1 MSVQRHQVADDLK
14 PDAAVRS
21 RISTQRADRLREFIL
36 GHLPRDVTVD
46 VVISSSVQTAAV
58 LPVNV
63 DAIVSSDA
71 TEIERAQAEQLLAG
85 VDADYLVLVTG
96 NEADLTRIPLN
107 DQLTAD
113 HAHQFGLAFHELLH
127 ILKTAITAISELLEA
142 EIDPEYHTHVHDL
155 INIVEDGAIE
165 SEAIHG
171 KNFSDNAGIRL
182 ELTRR
187 LHSQTPEDIPDGE
200 EIRYSFWDAVT
211 SCLYDEAIYPTGTT
225 DVLLDG
231 DDPRIQFK
239 SDADRDAFEAIHSE
253 LCTLSEDVH
262 AIRSA
267 DRSDITHNHDKT
279 ASIRRARRVIQTW
292 TDHIQP
298 VLEADEEDEEEQE
311 QDAQAN
317 QQGAGDENESGQQD
331 QSSRDGGGEAAD
343 PPETPSD
350 PDVGDDISS
359 RNEGLQD
366 GEGDAGTDED
376 SQAASQ
382 PQSPTQLPEDFDPND
397 VSLSREATSDPR
409 QNVFEQPQVT
419 DDLDPTDVDD
429 IDNQGEEG
437 QGGQG
442 EEDEQDDEQAPS
454 SGQGAQEHHGDGETG
469 GAEAD
474 EERPDAAQNGGDD
487 TDGEGDVRDGAGGGS
502 EGQTESES
510 EPSSRAQAIAQAADR
525 ARQREQEHQGGNPG
539 QKTSSPETEAPS
551 KSPSPEE
558 DTGNVPKS
566 AASSS
571 IDTPQQ
577 DQLTLGEFGGDTQD
591 DRESESPDTSEDE
604 IDDNP
609 GAGENDDEHSS
620 DGLDEAGQSDQAET
634 PTPETASSDAA
645 AEDMDTDA
653 RLESESGS
661 EPEAESDAESEPNIP
676 EGPAHAESSTRSP
689 DEDEATY
696 ENALAG
702 DERAAHGESKREGI
716 DEQALEEE
724 LSALADQLE
733 RSARQQ
739 AQNGEE
745 RDSEGGGQQGGPG
758 SLDDLEILPISDDF
772 APPREWGAIEEGA
785 DQVAD
790 TLEMYLRLDRREN
803 VRRGLSA
810 GAYDSRAGH
819 RLAIGD
825 PRVCKSRTLGNEKQ
839 YALVLVLDRSTSMR
853 RGSPPKI
860 EVATQALARFAL
872 AAENLGIRVAI
883 TDFYD
888 DDARLVKPF
897 SMDTRHVQANLLDT
911 TCSGGTPLA
920 DAIGLARELVEAQRD
935 EPLIITVT
943 DDKPSSTDDVIDQ
956 IRRSHAPVCSLT
968 IATDCQSGSLSDR
981 ASELSQYYERQEAV
995 YTPERLDDRLD
1006 QFASL
1011 LAGL

>member
-1 MSVQRHQVADDLK
+1 MSVQRHQVADDLR
-14 PDAAVRS
+14 PNAAVRS

-58 LPVNV
+58 LPVDV
-63 DAIVSSDA
+63 DAIVSSGA

-142 EIDPEYHTHVHDL
+142 EIDPEYHTQVHDL

-187 LHSQTPEDIPDGE
+187 LHSQTPEDIPANE
-200 EIRYSFWDAVT
+200 EIHYSFWDAVT

-225 DVLLDG
+225 DVLLDE

-253 LCTLSEDVH
+253 LCTLSDDVH

-267 DRSDITHNHDKT
+267 DHSDITHNHDKT

-298 VLEADEEDEEEQE
+298 VLEADEKDEEEQE
-311 QDAQAN
+311 QDGQAN

-331 QSSRDGGGEAAD
+331 QSNGDGGGEAASQ
-343 PPETPSD
+343 PETPSD
-350 PDVGDDISS
+350 PHAGDDISS
-359 RNEGLQD
+359 RNEGPQN
-366 GEGDAGTDED
+366 GERDAGTDED
-376 SQAASQ
+376 SRGLSQ
-382 PQSPTQLPEDFDPND
+382 PQSSTHLPENFDPTD

-409 QNVFEQPQVT
+409 QNIFEQPQVT
-419 DDLDPTDVDD
+419 DDPDPTDVDE
-429 IDNQGEEG
+429 IDNQG
-437 QGGQG
+437 GG
-442 EEDEQDDEQAPS
+442 DEQDGEQDSS
-454 SGQGAQEHHGDGETG
+454 SGQGAQERHGDGEGTG
-469 GAEAD
+469 DAEAD
-474 EERPDAAQNGGDD
+474 EERPDTAHNGGDD
-487 TDGEGDVRDGAGGGS
+487 TNGDDVRDEAGNGG

-510 EPSSRAQAIAQAADR
+510 GPSNRAQAIAQAADR
-525 ARQREQEHQGGNPG
+525 ARQREQEQQVENPD
-539 QKTSSPETEAPS
+539 QKAGSSKTEAPS

-558 DTGNVPKS
+558 DAGDVPKS

-571 IDTPQQ
+571 IDTQQQNQ

-604 IDDNP
+604 TGDNP
-609 GAGENDDEHSS
+609 GTGEGDDKNSS

-634 PTPETASSDAA
+634 LTPGTANDSRVVGDI
-645 AEDMDTDA
+645 DTDA
-653 RLESESGS
+653 RSESESGS
-661 EPEAESDAESEPNIP
+661 EPEAESDPESEPDIP

-689 DEDEATY
+689 DEDKATY

-702 DERAAHGESKREGI
+702 DERAAHDESEREGI

-724 LSALADQLE
+724 LSALADQLG
-733 RSARQQ
+733 RSARQH

-758 SLDDLEILPISDDF
+758 SLDDLEILPISDD
-772 APPREWGAIEEGA
+772 PGPHREWGAIEEGA

-790 TLEMYLRLDRREN
+790 TLEMYLRLDRRES

-810 GAYDSRAGH
+810 GVYDSRAGH

-888 DDARLVKPF
+888 GDARLVKPF
-897 SMDTRHVQANLLDT
+897 SIDTRHVQANLLDT

-920 DAIGLARELVEAQRD
+920 DAIGLARELAEAQRD

-943 DDKPSSTDDVIDQ
+943 DDKPSSTDDVIGQ

-968 IATDCQSGSLSDR
+968 IATDCQPGSLSDR

-995 YTPERLDDRLD
+995 YTPARLDDRLD
-1006 QFASL
+1006 QFACL

>member
-21 RISTQRADRLREFIL
+21 RISTQRADRLREFIF

-58 LPVNV
+58 LPVDV

-71 TEIERAQAEQLLAG
+71 TELERAQAEQLLAG

-127 ILKTAITAISELLEA
+127 ILKTAITAISELLEV
-142 EIDPEYHTHVHDL
+142 EIDPEYHTQVHDL

-187 LHSQTPEDIPDGE
+187 LHSQTPGDIPDGE

-231 DDPRIQFK
+231 DDLRIQFK

-253 LCTLSEDVH
+253 LCTLSDDAH

-292 TDHIQP
+292 TAHIQP

-311 QDAQAN
+311 QDAQTN
-317 QQGAGDENESGQQD
+317 KQGAGDRNESGQQD
-331 QSSRDGGGEAAD
+331 QSSGDGSDEAVGQ
-343 PPETPSD
+343 PETPS
-350 PDVGDDISS
+350 GDDISS
-359 RNEGLQD
+359 GNEGPQD
-366 GEGDAGTDED
+366 DEGDAGTDGD
-376 SQAASQ
+376 SQGPSQ
-382 PQSPTQLPEDFDPND
+382 PQSPIQLPEDFDPTD

-419 DDLDPTDVDD
+419 DDPNPTDVDE
-429 IDNQGEEG
+429 IDNQREE
-437 QGGQG
+437 GQG
-442 EEDEQDDEQAPS
+442 EEDEQNDEQAPS
-454 SGQGAQEHHGDGETG
+454 SGEGVQDHHGDGEDTG
-469 GAEAD
+469 DAEAD
-474 EERPDAAQNGGDD
+474 EERTEDAQDTGND
-487 TDGEGDVRDGAGGGS
+487 TDGEGDVRDEAGSGGN
-502 EGQTESES
+502 EGQSELES
-510 EPSSRAQAIAQAADR
+510 EPSSRAQAIAQATDR
-525 ARQREQEHQGGNPG
+525 ARQREQEQQGGNPG
-539 QKTSSPETEAPS
+539 QETSFPETEAPS

-558 DTGNVPKS
+558 DTDNVPKS

-571 IDTPQQ
+571 INTQQQNQ

-604 IDDNP
+604 IDDTP
-609 GAGENDDEHSS
+609 GTGEGDDERSS

-634 PTPETASSDAA
+634 PTPELANNSAA
-645 AEDMDTDA
+645 AGDMDTDA
-653 RLESESGS
+653 RSESESGS
-661 EPEAESDAESEPNIP
+661 EPEAESDADSGQDIP

-689 DEDEATY
+689 DEDKATY
-696 ENALAG
+696 EKALAG
-702 DERAAHGESKREGI
+702 DECAAHGESEREGI

-724 LSALADQLE
+724 LSALADHLE

-745 RDSEGGGQQGGPG
+745 QDSEGGGKQGGPG
-758 SLDDLEILPISDDF
+758 SLDDLDILPISDDL

-790 TLEMYLRLDRREN
+790 TLEMYLRLDRRKS

-888 DDARLVKPF
+888 GDARLVKPF
-897 SMDTRHVQANLLDT
+897 SIDTRHVQANLLDT

-920 DAIGLARELVEAQRD
+920 DAIGLARDLVEAQHD

-943 DDKPSSTDDVIDQ
+943 DDNPSSADDVIDQ

-968 IATDCQSGSLSDR
+968 IATDCQHGSLSDS

>member
-1 MSVQRHQVADDLK
+1 M
-14 PDAAVRS
+14 
-21 RISTQRADRLREFIL
+21 
-36 GHLPRDVTVD
+36 TVD
-46 VVISSSVQTAAV
+46 VVISSGVQTAAV
-58 LPVNV
+58 LPVDV
-63 DAIVSSDA
+63 DAIVSSGA

-85 VDADYLVLVTG
+85 VDADYLILVTG

-127 ILKTAITAISELLEA
+127 ILKTAITAISELLETEVDA
-142 EIDPEYHTHVHDL
+142 KYHAQVHDL

-171 KNFSDNAGIRL
+171 KNFTDNAGIRL

-225 DVLLDG
+225 DVLLDE
-231 DDPRIQFK
+231 DDTRIQFK
-239 SDADRDAFEAIHSE
+239 SGADRDAFETIHSE
-253 LCTLSEDVH
+253 LCTLSDDVH

-298 VLEADEEDEEEQE
+298 VLEADEEDGEEQE

-331 QSSRDGGGEAAD
+331 QSSGDEGGEAAEQL
-343 PPETPSD
+343 ETPSD
-350 PDVGDDISS
+350 PDAGDKISS
-359 RNEGLQD
+359 GNECLQD
-366 GEGDAGTDED
+366 TEGDAGPDEG
-376 SQAASQ
+376 SKGTSQ
-382 PQSPTQLPEDFDPND
+382 PQSPTQLTDDFDPTD
-397 VSLSREATSDPR
+397 VSLSREATSDPH
-409 QNVFEQPQVT
+409 QNIFEQPPVT
-419 DDLDPTDVDD
+419 DDPDRTDVDE

-437 QGGQG
+437 HG
-442 EEDEQDDEQAPS
+442 EEGEQKDEQAPS
-454 SGQGAQEHHGDGETG
+454 SGEGVQDHHGNGEDAG
-469 GAEAD
+469 DAEAD
-474 EERPDAAQNGGDD
+474 EERTEAAQNGGDD
-487 TDGEGDVRDGAGGGS
+487 TDGEGNVRDGVGGGDG
-502 EGQTESES
+502 GQAESDS

-525 ARQREQEHQGGNPG
+525 ARQREQEQQGKNPD
-539 QKTSSPETEAPS
+539 QETSSSETEAPS

-558 DTGNVPKS
+558 DAGDVPKS

-571 IDTPQQ
+571 IDTQQQNQ

-591 DRESESPDTSEDE
+591 DHESESPDTSEDE

-609 GAGENDDEHSS
+609 GAGEGDDEHSS
-620 DGLDEAGQSDQAET
+620 DGLDEAEQSDQAET
-634 PTPETASSDAA
+634 STPETASSGAA

-702 DERAAHGESKREGI
+702 DERAAHGESEREGI

-733 RSARQQ
+733 RSARQHT
-739 AQNGEE
+739 QNGEE

-758 SLDDLEILPISDDF
+758 SLDDLDILPISDDL

-790 TLEMYLRLDRREN
+790 TLEMYLRLDRRKS
-803 VRRGLSA
+803 VRRGLSS

-825 PRVCKSRTLGNEKQ
+825 PRVCKSRTLGDEKQ
-839 YALVLVLDRSTSMR
+839 YALVLVLDRSGSMR
-853 RGSPPKI
+853 QGSPPKI
-860 EVATQALARFAL
+860 EIATQALARFAL
-872 AAENLGIRVAI
+872 AAENLGISVAI
-883 TDFYD
+883 TDFYRG
-888 DDARLVKPF
+888 DARLVKPF
-897 SMDTRHVQANLLDT
+897 SIDTRHVQANLLDT
-911 TCSGGTPLA
+911 TCGGGTPLA
-920 DAIGLARELVEAQRD
+920 DAVSLARELVEAQRD

-943 DDKPSSTDDVIDQ
+943 DDNPSSTDEVIDQ

-968 IATDCQSGSLSDR
+968 IATDCQPGSLSDS

-995 YTPERLDDRLD
+995 YTPGRLDDRLD

>member
-1 MSVQRHQVADDLK
+1 MSIQHHQVVDDLK
-14 PDAAVRS
+14 PNAAVRS
-21 RISTQRADRLREFIL
+21 RISPQRADRLRAFIL
-36 GHLPRDVTVD
+36 GHLPRGVTVD

-58 LPVNV
+58 LPVDV

-85 VDADYLVLVTG
+85 VDADYLVMVTG
-96 NEADLTRIPLN
+96 TEADLTRIPLN

-127 ILKTAITAISELLEA
+127 ILKTAITAISELLETEVDA
-142 EIDPEYHTHVHDL
+142 KYHAQVHDL

-171 KNFSDNAGIRL
+171 ENFSDNAGIRL

-187 LHSQTPEDIPDGE
+187 LHSQTPEDIPDSE

-225 DVLLDG
+225 DVLLDEN
-231 DDPRIQFK
+231 DSRIQFK
-239 SDADRDAFEAIHSE
+239 SDADRDAFEATHTE
-253 LCTLSEDVH
+253 LCTLSDDVH

-298 VLEADEEDEEEQE
+298 VLEADKEQE
-311 QDAQAN
+311 QDAQVN
-317 QQGAGDENESGQQD
+317 QQAGDENEGGYQD
-331 QSSRDGGGEAAD
+331 QSSGDGSDEAAEL
-343 PPETPSD
+343 PETPSNS
-350 PDVGDDISS
+350 VAGDDSSS

-366 GEGDAGTDED
+366 AEEGTSTDGD
-376 SQAASQ
+376 SQRLSQ
-382 PQSPTQLPEDFDPND
+382 AQPPTQLPEDFDPTD
-397 VSLSREATSDPR
+397 VSLSREATSDPH
-409 QNVFEQPQVT
+409 QNVFEQPPVT
-419 DDLDPTDVDD
+419 DDPSPTGVDE
-429 IDNQGEEG
+429 IDNHSEKDKQS
-437 QGGQG
+437 
-442 EEDEQDDEQAPS
+442 DKQAPS
-454 SGQGAQEHHGDGETG
+454 TGEGVQEHHRDGEDVG
-469 GAEAD
+469 DAEAD
-474 EERPDAAQNGGDD
+474 EERTDAVRDTGGDNN
-487 TDGEGDVRDGAGGGS
+487 GEGDVKDKVGGENDGQA
-502 EGQTESES
+502 ESES
-510 EPSSRAQAIAQAADR
+510 EPLSRAQAIAQAADR
-525 ARQREQEHQGGNPG
+525 ARQREQEQQSGNPG
-539 QKTSSPETEAPS
+539 QKTNTETEAPS
-551 KSPSPEE
+551 KSTSPNE
-558 DTGNVPKS
+558 DMGDVPRS

-577 DQLTLGEFGGDTQD
+577 NQDQLTLGEFGADSQD
-591 DRESESPDTSEDE
+591 NREGANPDTS
-604 IDDNP
+604 
-609 GAGENDDEHSS
+609 AGETDDEHSS
-620 DGLDEAGQSDQAET
+620 DELDEVGQSDQADT
-634 PTPETASSDAA
+634 PTLETASSTDT
-645 AEDMDTDA
+645 DTDA
-653 RLESESGS
+653 RSELESGS
-661 EPEAESDAESEPNIP
+661 EPEAESDSESGQDIP

-702 DERAAHGESKREGI
+702 DERAAHGESEREGI

-739 AQNGEE
+739 AQNGK
-745 RDSEGGGQQGGPG
+745 DQNNGEGGQYGGPG
-758 SLDDLEILPISDDF
+758 SLEDLEILPISDDL
-772 APPREWGAIEEGA
+772 ALNREWGAIEEGA
-785 DQVAD
+785 DRVAE
-790 TLEMYLRLDRREN
+790 TLEMYLRLDRRKN
-803 VRRGLSA
+803 VRRGLSS
-810 GAYDSRAGH
+810 GAYDPRAGH

-825 PRVCKSRTLGNEKQ
+825 PRVCKSRTLGEEKQ
-839 YALVLVLDRSTSMR
+839 YALVLVLDRSGSMR

-860 EVATQALARFAL
+860 EIATQALARFAL

-883 TDFYD
+883 TDFYRGE
-888 DDARLVKPF
+888 ARLVKPF
-897 SMDTRHVQANLLDT
+897 SVVTRHVQANLLDT
-911 TCSGGTPLA
+911 TCSGGTPLS
-920 DAIGLARELVEAQRD
+920 DAVSLARELAEAQRD

-943 DDKPSSTDDVIDQ
+943 DDNPSSTDDVIDQ

-968 IATDCQSGSLSDR
+968 IATDCQPGSLSDS
-981 ASELSQYYERQEAV
+981 ASELSRYYERQEAV
-995 YTPERLDDRLD
+995 YTPDRLDDRLD